1 MSMFTFYFNQSG
13 NARKPFVKAVSEIL
27 EAKPRYL
34 GVPSTAYEI
43 DFVTVTKEGNIEL
56 NDRTDS
62 ELVEN
67 LIDRLAERGYEPE
80 PMETPFPTI
89 EEDPVEKMA
98 STSETQAEEEAP
110 TEIPAEDAIGL
121 TISVPRGMFS
131 DMALENLSRLLAVKN
146 ELICKALEIDST
158 AIEVSDQA
166 VSFPWWEKQLTPAEV
181 RVCSQFIDRLCR
193 FAIASKRVTAKIRT
207 SENERFDMRCW
218 LIRLGC
224 SGPEYKELRAAFMK
238 NLNGDTA
245 FRYGRP
251 EAQRKAGQSVNS
263 EEAQSNAE

>member
-1 MSMFTFYFNQSG
+1 MSMFTFYFRQSG
-13 NARKPFVKAVSEIL
+13 DARKPFVKAVSEIL

-34 GVPSTAYEI
+34 GMPSMAYGI
-43 DFVTVTKEGNIEL
+43 NFATVTKEGNIEL

-67 LIDRLAERGYEPE
+67 LIERLAERGYEAE
-80 PMETPFPTI
+80 PMESPYPADRDNTAAK
-89 EEDPVEKMA
+89 EE
-98 STSETQAEEEAP
+98 SEAPAEEAA
-110 TEIPAEDAIGL
+110 PAEMPADDDFGL
-121 TISVPRGMFS
+121 TISVPRSMFS
-131 DMALENLSRLLAVKN
+131 DTALENLRRLLAVKN

-158 AIEVSDQA
+158 AIEVSDET
-166 VSFPWWEKQLTPAEV
+166 VSFPWWEKDLNPTEV
-181 RVCSQFIDRLCR
+181 RICSQFIDRLCK
-193 FAIASKRVTAKIRT
+193 FAIASKRVTAKIKT

-238 NLNGDTA
+238 NLDGDTA

-251 EAQRKAGQSVNS
+251 EAQRRAEQSMNS
-263 EEAQSNAE
+263 EEAQGDAE

>member
-1 MSMFTFYFNQSG
+1 MSMFTFYFRQSG
-13 NARKPFVKAVSEIL
+13 DARKPFVKAVSEIL

-34 GVPSTAYEI
+34 GMPSMAYEI
-43 DFVTVTKEGNIEL
+43 DFATVTKEGNIEL

-67 LIDRLAERGYEPE
+67 LIERLAERGYEAE
-80 PMETPFPTI
+80 PMETPYHADRDNT
-89 EEDPVEKMA
+89 
-98 STSETQAEEEAP
+98 AEEAEPEASV
-110 TEIPAEDAIGL
+110 EDAAPADDDFGL
-121 TISVPRGMFS
+121 TISVPRSMFS
-131 DMALENLSRLLAVKN
+131 DTALENLRRLLAVKN

-158 AIEVSDQA
+158 AIEVGDEK
-166 VSFPWWEKQLTPAEV
+166 VSFPWWEKELSPTEV
-181 RVCSQFIDRLCR
+181 RICSQFIDRLCK
-193 FAIASKRVTAKIRT
+193 FAIASKRVTAKIKT

-238 NLNGDTA
+238 NLDGDTA

-251 EAQRKAGQSVNS
+251 EAQRRAEQSVNS
-263 EEAQSNAE
+263 EEVQGDAE

>member
-1 MSMFTFYFNQSG
+1 MSMFTFYFRQSG
-13 NARKPFVKAVSEIL
+13 DARKPFVKAVSEIL

-34 GVPSTAYEI
+34 GMPSMAYEI
-43 DFVTVTKEGNIEL
+43 DFATVTKEGNIEL

-67 LIDRLAERGYEPE
+67 LIERLAERGYEAE
-80 PMETPFPTI
+80 PMEVPYPTNKGAA
-89 EEDPVEKMA
+89 PSGA
-98 STSETQAEEEAP
+98 SA
-110 TEIPAEDAIGL
+110 DAAFGL
-121 TISVPRGMFS
+121 TISVPRSMFS
-131 DMALENLSRLLAVKN
+131 DTALENLRRLLAVKN

-158 AIEVSDQA
+158 VIEANDET
-166 VSFPWWEKQLTPAEV
+166 VSFPWWEKDLNPTEV
-181 RVCSQFIDRLCR
+181 RICSQFIDRLCK
-193 FAIASKRVTAKIRT
+193 FAIASKRVTAKIKT

-238 NLNGDTA
+238 NLDGDTA

-251 EAQRKAGQSVNS
+251 EAQRKDGQSINS
-263 EEAQSNAE
+263 EEAQSDAE

>member
-1 MSMFTFYFNQSG
+1 MSMFTFYFRQSG
-13 NARKPFVKAVSEIL
+13 DARKPFVKAVSEIL

-34 GVPSTAYEI
+34 GMPSMAYEI
-43 DFVTVTKEGNIEL
+43 DFATVTKEGNIEL

-67 LIDRLAERGYEPE
+67 LIERLAERGYETE
-80 PMETPFPTI
+80 PMETPYPADRDNT
-89 EEDPVEKMA
+89 A
-98 STSETQAEEEAP
+98 AEV
-110 TEIPAEDAIGL
+110 PADDAFGL
-121 TISVPRGMFS
+121 TISVPRSMFS
-131 DMALENLSRLLAVKN
+131 DTVLENLRRLLAVKN

-158 AIEVSDQA
+158 AIEVSA
-166 VSFPWWEKQLTPAEV
+166 ETVSFPWWEKDLNPTEV
-181 RVCSQFIDRLCR
+181 RICSQFIDRLCK
-193 FAIASKRVTAKIRT
+193 FAIASKRVTAKIKT

-238 NLNGDTA
+238 NLDGDTA

-251 EAQRKAGQSVNS
+251 GAQRRAEQSMNS
-263 EEAQSNAE
+263 EEAQSDAE